1 MKDSQNMEKRHARS
15 YKLISSFFYGIT
27 DCPLKIEH
35 LDDRFTWLLFLFG
48 GIGAVIHHKGIS
60 CQHKKQIVPS
70 LGTIKIIR
78 TIISLIHAGNLQCL
92 LVIEADLRPGN
103 LFCESLNLNIF
114 KIV

>member
-1 MKDSQNMEKRHARS
+1 MILNDENFMKDSQNMEKRHARS

-48 GIGAVIHHKGIS
+48 GIGAVIHRKGIS

-70 LGTIKIIR
+70 LGTIRIIR
-78 TIISLIHAGNLQCL
+78 TIINLIHAENFTMFAC
-92 LVIEADLRPGN
+92 N
-103 LFCESLNLNIF
+103 
-114 KIV
+114 

>member
-1 MKDSQNMEKRHARS
+1 MKDSQNMEKRHARF

-70 LGTIKIIR
+70 LGTIRIII
-78 TIISLIHAGNLQCL
+78 TIISLIHAENFTMFAC
-92 LVIEADLRPGN
+92 N
-103 LFCESLNLNIF
+103 
-114 KIV
+114 